1 MKRSYFLLLL
11 IIFSIYSCKKE
22 KGCVTENA
30 MNYNSDAKKD
40 DGSCIYVSDIA
51 PGLWHIDPS
60 CEEILIPQ
68 FDQNGDIVFP
78 LQFDDTIK
86 FEELLADSINVL
98 YNSGD
103 SYYIDIFGLQ
113 IEGKIDNNGVI
124 NIPRKSIEFEDFEIP
139 IELDGSGKINEDA
152 TGQINLNLYILTGI
166 AFYPEI
172 QYNPLCVISLS
183 KN

>member
-1 MKRSYFLLLL
+1 M
-11 IIFSIYSCKKE
+11 IILFISCNKQE
-22 KGCVTENA
+22 GCTSNEA
-30 MNYNSDAKKD
+30 MNFNAEADKN

-51 PGLWHIDPS
+51 PGLWDIDPS
-60 CEEILIPQ
+60 CEEILIPK

-86 FEELLADSINVL
+86 FEELLADTINVL

-113 IEGKIDNNGVI
+113 IEGEIDNNGVI

-139 IELDGSGKINEDA
+139 IELDWSGKINENA